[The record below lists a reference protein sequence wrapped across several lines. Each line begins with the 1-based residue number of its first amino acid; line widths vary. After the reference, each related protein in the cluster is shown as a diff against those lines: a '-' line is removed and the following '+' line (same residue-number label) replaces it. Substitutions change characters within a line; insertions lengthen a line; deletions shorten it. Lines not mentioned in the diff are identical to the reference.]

1 MCACVMLTVQIVLT
15 TALLLGGSVQCS
27 SRDQSNVTLLLLGGV
42 DPLTDIVSHRY
53 NVDELGLFNSAS
65 VLTSDNSNCPKTKRF
80 YNFGPRLS
88 KPQIQAAVQRKT
100 FLLNNSSRVLPH
112 HQLYIPL
119 QTYTVGEVI
128 QEIVYNNESTLNPAM
143 ILNYLTQY
151 SFNMIHSLVAKDASF
166 YPEVL
171 LQLEFHVKNMFS
183 KHHSSFS
190 PNDIDDVGFN
200 LFPFPQLLDTIEAA
214 LSFVHEMGW
223 RRVALIR
230 EKTQGTRFGNMQKH
244 LREWVNFKANCTK
257 PSSSC
262 SRALHEG
269 GNLSS
274 LGDESDRQMY
284 PFDETGCR
292 NGAQEPAFLRILD
305 QLTVYEFDLSASQ
318 SPAHVINMLYSEELR
333 IFVFAGQIHSYFTL
347 LLAAHQRLMYGMG

>member
-1 MCACVMLTVQIVLT
+1 MLTAQVILT
-15 TALLLGGSVQCS
+15 TAILLGGSLQCS
-27 SRDQSNVTLLLLGGV
+27 SQSNVTLLLLGGV
-42 DPLTDIVSHRY
+42 DPLIDVISHRH
-53 NVDELGLFNSAS
+53 NVDELGLFDSAS
-65 VLTSDNSNCPKTKRF
+65 VLTSDNSNCPRKRQF

-88 KPQIQAAVQRKT
+88 KPQIQAVVQRKT
-100 FLLNNSSRVLPH
+100 FLLNNSSQVLPH
-112 HQLYIPL
+112 HRLYVPL
-119 QTYTVGEVI
+119 QTYTVGEAI

-143 ILNYLTQY
+143 FLNYLTRY

-171 LQLEFHVKNMFS
+171 LQLEFDEKTKFI
-183 KHHSSFS
+183 KHQSSFS
-190 PNDIDDVGFN
+190 PNNINDVGFN

-223 RRVALIR
+223 RRVALITER
-230 EKTQGTRFGNMQKH
+230 TQGTRFGNMQKH

-262 SRALHEG
+262 SGALHED

-274 LGDESDRQMY
+274 LGDESDQKLHQ
-284 PFDETGCR
+284 FDQTGCWNR
-292 NGAQEPAFLRILD
+292 AQEPAFHRILD
-305 QLTVYEFDLSASQ
+305 QLTVYEFDLSVSW
-318 SPAHVINMLYSEELR
+318 SPAHVINMLYSQELR

-347 LLAAHQRLMYGMG
+347 LLAAHRRLMYGMG